1 MGSQAFPPI
10 PSDIG
15 QRTTPELVGM
25 FFNFALMGS
34 LVVQV
39 YHYYG
44 AFPKDRI
51 MTKSLVYTLFVLEL
65 TQTGIMSYF
74 AYTVFG
80 AGYGNLDVFE
90 KSALEW
96 FPVCILGS
104 IIAGMVQLFYA
115 YRLHAFSGSR
125 IAGGLVT
132 FLALVQIGSGI
143 GQGVISKM
151 LVDRSGLTSKPICVT
166 IWLVSTALCDVL
178 IAGFM
183 SYYLKRGQVLST
195 QMKSTIA
202 QIVRYTIE
210 TGAITAVV
218 AIVQLVVQH
227 TKPVGNNYFE
237 TPSWTLGKLYSNNL
251 LVLLNARAVTVGGRG
266 YVTRDPGV
274 TNEIDFGRRTTETQL
289 DDRRTSA
296 SSMRFESNPSRV
308 TRVSKDQDGQP
319 KLYPPSTRTLDIGE
333 PIVL

>member
-1 MGSQAFPPI
+1 MGSQAFPPDS
-10 PSDIG
+10 PKYRS
-15 QRTTPELVGM
+15 TLVGM

-202 QIVRYTIE
+202 QIVP
-210 TGAITAVV
+210 ITAVV